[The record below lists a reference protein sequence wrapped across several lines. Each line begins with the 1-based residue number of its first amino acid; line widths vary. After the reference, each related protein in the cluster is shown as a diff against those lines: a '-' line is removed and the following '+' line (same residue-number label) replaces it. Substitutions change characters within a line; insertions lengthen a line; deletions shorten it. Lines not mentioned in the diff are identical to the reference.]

1 MKITIEV
8 LDNRGLDLLA
18 NCILNGIHELVT
30 MRDNCAQWGCG
41 TMKIQD
47 NIDRL
52 QNMLPQVADDE
63 IRDEK

>member
-1 MKITIEV
+1 
-8 LDNRGLDLLA
+8 
-18 NCILNGIHELVT
+18 

-52 QNMLPQVADDE
+52 QIMLPQVVDDE